1 MGQKKNYCK
10 HRWQPIKVGIYGY
23 SQFRQCNKCKIIM
36 KRIKIRTGKKVKG
49 DEQIPLFIWDKWRK
63 ATLDE

>member
-1 MGQKKNYCK
+1 
-10 HRWQPIKVGIYGY
+10 
-23 SQFRQCNKCKIIM
+23 M